1 MPNIKSAIKR
11 VASNDRKAEFNKN
24 KKSELKTVLKKAQ
37 VALDASADD
46 MAESVKLAGQKLDQ
60 AVSRG
65 LIHKNRASRKKAQLV
80 RHLNEK
86 KA

>member
-1 MPNIKSAIKR
+1 MPNINSAIKR
-11 VASNDRKAEFNKN
+11 VASNDRKAEFKKN

-46 MAESVKLAGQKLDQ
+46 MAESVKLASQKLDK

-65 LIHKNRASRKKAQLV
+65 LIHKNRASRKKSQLV